1 MNRVPRPIRIPVP
14 GMRRTT
20 GLGQVVKQLTLSL
33 GVRPCSGCEKRAR
46 ALDRR
51 VILSALRGKR

>member
-1 MNRVPRPIRIPVP
+1 MSRVPKPIRVPVP
-14 GMRRTT
+14 GMRRSV
-20 GLGQVVKQLTLSL
+20 GLGHVVKQLTHSL

-51 VILSALRGKR
+51 VVLTAMRGKK